1 MARKIF
7 EQQIVDRT
15 TGEVFTTTT
24 VKVDR
29 DIETYGMHRTTE
41 GLDWVFDFTAAE
53 FQMMM
58 ILSNLE
64 NPKSNIIQ
72 FTELSRK
79 HLAEKFKATRR
90 HISRIIHQLVDKDVL
105 VKLTTDDYFMN
116 PLYFYCGGTKSWK
129 GRTERYQLYKKQM
142 LDKTGDDNGK

>member
-7 EQQIVDRT
+7 EQQIVDRV
-15 TGEVFTTTT
+15 TGEVVTTTT
-24 VKVDR
+24 VKVDK
-29 DIETYGMHRTTE
+29 DNETFGMHRTTE
-41 GLDWVFDFTAAE
+41 GLEWVFDFTAAE

-64 NPKSNIIQ
+64 NNKSNIIQ

-79 HLAEKFKATRR
+79 HLADKFKVTRR
-90 HISRIIHQLVDKDVL
+90 HISRIILQLVEKDVL

-129 GRTERYQLYKKQM
+129 GRSERYALYKKQTQ
-142 LDKTGDDNGK
+142 DKGDNNVK